1 MSRRETWVAVAV
13 LSCLSVSGCRQA
25 AEDETDSAKPVKVEK
40 AAGQPTKLTLTERAV
55 ERLGLLSAPVRKATL
70 KSGRPGGATGTA
82 IPNTALLF
90 DKKGQAAA
98 YVVVA
103 PRVFTRSPVVVDH
116 YEGDLAVL
124 ASGPP
129 VGARV
134 VTDGSAELSGAEAGL
149 S

>member
-1 MSRRETWVAVAV
+1 M